1 MSQTEQNEQNKD
13 FDMAVNHKYFTKAL
27 LYVLNFTDTKSKA
40 IMTDMIENY
49 ESSSQPEPDYTKTKK
64 HKAHMALQK
73 TCETIKSGFTQ
84 ESEDF
89 DQGKVI
95 KKIYKVLTQNM
106 DNFFPEQNTT
116 LFQIKNEKN
125 EVVTIIPGLDINLV
139 LKQKFVSEEEMKL
152 LWGNMYM
159 MYISSANMVLATNE
173 KKKTDKN
180 TELLSAMRKWVSENN
195 ISEENLFVGLNA
207 TTGEYD
213 VETMFA
219 NVNSQ
224 SQQDLSGMS
233 TDDLLKMSGINK
245 LFDMKELSK
254 QLEELDEETIK
265 KSAKDIT
272 KIIGAE
278 GDSEIGNICDTLVQN
293 AVSELKN
300 SKDGNINIFEIA
312 KTIANKVGKNMNK
325 NQFEKTAQH
334 FNNFMANSKDNLKN
348 MTDENGNPIGDNIL
362 NSLNI
367 PMQMAKMMGN

>member
-1 MSQTEQNEQNKD
+1 MSQTEQNKD

-40 IMTDMIENY
+40 IMSDMIENY

-64 HKAHMALQK
+64 HKSHMALQK

-84 ESEDF
+84 EIEDF

-159 MYISSANMVLATNE
+159 MYISSANMILATNE

-195 ISEENLFVGLNA
+195 ISEENLFVGLNT

-245 LFDMKELSK
+245 LFDMKNLSK
-254 QLEELDEETIK
+254 HLEDLDDETIK

-367 PMQMAKMMGN
+367 PMQMAKMMGCN